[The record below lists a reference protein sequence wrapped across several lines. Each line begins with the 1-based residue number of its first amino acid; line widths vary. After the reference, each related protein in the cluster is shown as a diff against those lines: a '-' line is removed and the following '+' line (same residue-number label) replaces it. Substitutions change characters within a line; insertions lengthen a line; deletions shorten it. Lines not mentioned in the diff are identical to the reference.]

1 VLCHLT
7 LSQITQFEEYL
18 FRYEVKKGT
27 FIWNKG
33 DKANRAF
40 IVESG
45 SVKFDA
51 PIPRSRRPSEM
62 TTNRSNSQELAAALK
77 EALTKDTLGQ
87 TPASNGDKVEQ
98 IESKVQKRP
107 SRTAP
112 KTLSRSNTASGTTGR
127 ADDSF
132 RVPPLARGAFI
143 ADTDS
148 LLGGTESSVGV
159 VAAEDSTLLMID
171 RKDLIIFF
179 SNNPG
184 VLLATVHSHYVY

>member
-1 VLCHLT
+1 MSFFVLFILNFSFF
-7 LSQITQFEEYL
+7 L
-18 FRYEVKKGT
+18 GT

-33 DKANRAF
+33 DKADRAF

-62 TTNRSNSQELAAALK
+62 GSHSQSSQELAAALK
-77 EALTKDTLGQ
+77 EALSKPDHSSMKEEEQQKNKSL
-87 TPASNGDKVEQ
+87 TP
-98 IESKVQKRP
+98 RR
-107 SRTAP
+107 SRTNSTESSL
-112 KTLSRSNTASGTTGR
+112 KRSNTGR
-127 ADDSF
+127 AGGLN
-132 RVPPLARGAFI
+132 PTLQRGAFI

-148 LLGGTESSVGV
+148 LLGGTEISVGV

-184 VLLATVHSHYVY
+184 VLLATVHSKYVH